1 MYDKDEIIKVIEHE
15 TCLLHSHDSGFS
27 DLYDFMYHGRQI
39 CVLSDNQFFY
49 KNDKDFRS
57 YDIRKRIEQ
66 ITEKSL
72 RDAIVIIKHDIER
85 INEILLIERKN
96 KAEKE
101 IKRFKESIK

>member
-1 MYDKDEIIKVIEHE
+1 MYDKDEIIEIIEHE
-15 TCLLHSHDSGFS
+15 TCLMHSHSSGFK

-39 CVLSDNQFFY
+39 CLLTETQLFY

-57 YDIRKRIEQ
+57 YDIRKHIGQ
-66 ITEKSL
+66 ITEKTL
-72 RDAIVIIKHDIER
+72 HDAIDVIKHDIER
-85 INEILLIERKN
+85 IDKILLIERKQ